1 MQRNSQTPA
10 TTHSRPS
17 PHPEDIKSPKPDLR
31 DIRVSVLMAK
41 SIRSAIKKRF
51 RSQKR
56 SDRISVEDERL
67 ARLSARLEARQKK
80 QAEGTDALS
89 VDERTSLDS
98 TSATEQETTPME
110 VESKKISTSGSRG
123 SARET
128 WKGGK
133 FLAKKRAK
141 SSFSDRARK
150 QKK

>member
-1 MQRNSQTPA
+1 
-10 TTHSRPS
+10 
-17 PHPEDIKSPKPDLR
+17 
-31 DIRVSVLMAK
+31 MAK

-67 ARLSARLEARQKK
+67 ARLAKRLEERQKTRASLPGAIAGDI
-80 QAEGTDALS
+80 QPLEEA
-89 VDERTSLDS
+89 DE
-98 TSATEQETTPME
+98 AETTAEPME
-110 VESKKISTSGSRG
+110 VEAKKISTSGSRG

-141 SSFSDRARK
+141 GVLSDRKRK
-150 QKK
+150 KN